1 MYFNF
6 LGTVYIF
13 TDPVTF
19 HDVFLHVCTSCL
31 VVMVMFAESEYNESE
46 GAGSMRIEV
55 QLSRILQQ
63 MITIQI
69 VTTPITA
76 EGFVLIHCYNNLVM
90 NVLTGNGI
98 DFDSTIRNVT
108 FMAGNDSSFVSIPII
123 DNNAVENIENFSLSI
138 QISPALAD
146 IGVMLG
152 TPSMATGFIVDD
164 DGKSLSYGRYLFLR
178 IYFCSD

>member
-1 MYFNF
+1 MLIRLDFAELVKRYF
-6 LGTVYIF
+6 
-13 TDPVTF
+13 
-19 HDVFLHVCTSCL
+19 CL
-31 VVMVMFAESEYNESE
+31 LIIVVMVMFAESEYNESE

-76 EGFVLIHCYNNLVM
+76 EGFMPLHYCYNLVM
-90 NVLTGNGI
+90 NVLIGNGI
-98 DFDSTIRNVT
+98 DFDSAIRNVT

-123 DNNAVENIENFSLSI
+123 DSNAVENIENFSLSI

-164 DGKSLSYGRYLFLR
+164 DGKVFEGYVTAA
-178 IYFCSD
+178 